1 MRTIDKINQMLDEK
15 GISGPRTILSESG
28 VAARCRRELFENSD
42 KFRVELFPIWK
53 YFDLLRPAKQKAPS
67 ASHRAGGKDSK
78 DRVQLSAVQSYY
90 TTKRHK
96 KNPPHRYSSVQMG
109 V

>member
-67 ASHRAGGKDSK
+67 ASHRAGGMQKGPT
-78 DRVQLSAVQSYY
+78 ACPQSIRQGHR
-90 TTKRHK
+90 TCDFIV
-96 KNPPHRYSSVQMG
+96 PHLR
-109 V
+109 